1 MSEDPY
7 VTSLYF
13 KLLSHLSRDPVSDI
27 TEFAGPSEN
36 SCNVMELEGE
46 AKEDDSAVKKS
57 DKKNRQEITETSR
70 FVTYLFYSVKLHASP
85 KLAQIVILLL
95 ESG

>member
-1 MSEDPY
+1 MVRLQSSINFHLSEDPY
-7 VTSLYF
+7 VTNLYF

-57 DKKNRQEITETSR
+57 DKKTD
-70 FVTYLFYSVKLHASP
+70 K
-85 KLAQIVILLL
+85 K
-95 ESG
+95 